1 MKTLVIFYSYSG
13 NTLIQAEKIAK
24 QESADVIRLRDN
36 PSRSKL
42 VTYVSGSFDAMRRK
56 EAKLSDFNTDF
67 SPYDKIVI
75 AMPIW
80 AGYPAPAFNNVIS
93 HLSEGKEVE
102 LIMTSGSG
110 SSAGTAE
117 KTKDLIAAKGCRVT
131 SYTDIKA

>member
-13 NTLIQAEKIAK
+13 NTLIQAERIAK
-24 QESADVIRLRDN
+24 QESADVIRLRDAK
-36 PSRSKL
+36 SRS
-42 VTYVSGSFDAMRRK
+42 VFATYSAGSFAAMRRK
-56 EAKLSDFNTDF
+56 EAKLAGFNTDF

-80 AGYPAPAFNNVIS
+80 AGHPAPAINNVIAC
-93 HLSEGKEVE
+93 LPEGKEVE

-117 KTKDLIAAKGCRVT
+117 KTKELIVAKGCRVT
-131 SYTDIKA
+131 SYVDIKV